1 MHEFGPK
8 PTTTAWSH
16 TPSSEISSLS
26 SSGYSPKSSRRGYNT
41 ICVVTPGGVQR
52 HVPHCPNIKSY
63 FFLHISHFFN
73 SAMRQNQNLYF
84 KKKCGFFLLLIIILK
99 HFLPNINTQALFFLI
114 IILKHFFLHH
124 HVVEETT
131 IKQNYVYKYILFVN
145 K

>member
-52 HVPHCPNIKSY
+52 HVPHCPNIIRIIFFSTY
-63 FFLHISHFFN
+63 FSFLQFGDETKPKFIFQEE
-73 SAMRQNQNLYF
+73 MWI
-84 KKKCGFFLLLIIILK
+84 FFLLVIILK

-131 IKQNYVYKYILFVN
+131 IKQNYMHIIC
-145 K
+145 